1 MHVQRVQT
9 SVANAS
15 RVSDAPNVTAS
26 RALNALIREP
36 QAPADAV
43 SEGALPLQGVRLA
56 VKDNFLVF
64 NEQAQSASSI
74 LQGVKMPVT
83 SDMAQR
89 ALTDSGATFVGF
101 TNQDEFGMGSST
113 AFSAYGP
120 AFNPHGDKL
129 SPGGS
134 SGGSAATVACGDAD
148 VALGS
153 DTGGSV
159 RQPAAFC
166 GVIGFKPSRGILP
179 RWGLTSYASS
189 LDSPGLITRTVADV
203 AYTTD
208 ALRGASAHDATS
220 MAHRNPSCDAQ
231 ALLEAAVASCV
242 PVAPSAPEVQ
252 WASGGGAGGGC
263 PAGSSKLASSTR
275 LFHDALRARSEGGVA
290 LDLAGCRVG
299 VLSEAWVQELTS
311 EAAETWDAS
320 LQALAAAGA
329 QLVPVS
335 VPLFKSALP
344 AYYVLAPA
352 EASSNLSRYD
362 GLRFA
367 GAAERQ
373 RRAAQPSAS
382 ASGASAAAAKL
393 SKLQLQAV
401 DSRSAGFGAEVQRRI
416 MVGNYVLSA
425 NARSAYFDAAVQV
438 RSALLRAMTRVQTE
452 HQLDVFVTP
461 TSPTPAW
468 RQSDTVDPVAA
479 FLNDVYTVVPSLCG
493 MPACSVPVRGG
504 RSSDAGVPQSVQVF
518 AGHGGDKHVLAV
530 AAELELPTQAER

>member
-1 MHVQRVQT
+1 M
-9 SVANAS
+9 
-15 RVSDAPNVTAS
+15 
-26 RALNALIREP
+26 
-36 QAPADAV
+36 
-43 SEGALPLQGVRLA
+43 PLQGIRLA
-56 VKDNFLVF
+56 VKDNFLVY
-64 NEQAQSASSI
+64 NEQAGSASKI
-74 LQGVKMPVT
+74 LAGVKMPVS

-89 ALTDSGATFVGF
+89 ALTLAGAELVGF

-120 AFNPHGDKL
+120 AYNPHGHHL

-134 SGGSAATVACGDAD
+134 SGGSAAAVACADAD
-148 VALGS
+148 LALGS

-166 GVIGFKPSRGILP
+166 GIVGFKPSRGLLP

-189 LDSPGLITRTVADV
+189 LDSPGLLTRTVADA
-203 AYTTD
+203 AYATD

-220 MAHRNPSCDAQ
+220 MAHRNKACNSEH
-231 ALLEAAVASCV
+231 LLHAASHSQVPLA
-242 PVAPSAPEVQ
+242 PVAPAVA
-252 WASGGGAGGGC
+252 WAAQGSAGGKHCVAHDSNADTG
-263 PAGSSKLASSTR
+263 AL

-290 LDLAGCRVG
+290 LDLTGCRVG
-299 VLSEAWVQELTS
+299 VLAEAWVQELTP
-311 EAAETWDAS
+311 
-320 LQALAAAGA
+320 AAARTWEGA
-329 QLVPVS
+329 LTALQRAGAELVPLS

-362 GLRFA
+362 GLRYA
-367 GAAERQ
+367 GDEERR
-373 RRAAQPSAS
+373 RRAAA
-382 ASGASAAAAKL
+382 GAPAQADNTEGKL
-393 SKLQLQAV
+393 SKLQRQAM

-425 NARSAYFDAAVQV
+425 NARSAYFDSAVQV
-438 RSALLRAMTRVQTE
+438 RSALLRAMTEAQAE

-461 TSPTPAW
+461 TSPTSAW
-468 RQSDTVDPVAA
+468 SQHEEVDPVSA

-504 RSSDAGVPQSVQVF
+504 EVSDAGVTQSVQVF
-518 AGHGGDKHVLAV
+518 AAHGLDKHVLAV
-530 AAELELPTQAER
+530 AAELEMDARS